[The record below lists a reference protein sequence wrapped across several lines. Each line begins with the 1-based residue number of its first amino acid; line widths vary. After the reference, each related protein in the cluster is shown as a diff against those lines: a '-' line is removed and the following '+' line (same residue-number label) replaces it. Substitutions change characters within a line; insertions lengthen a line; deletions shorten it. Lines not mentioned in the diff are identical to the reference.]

1 MSDLALLLNALE
13 TTRLAGLEAVMATVV
28 KVEGSAYRRPGARM
42 VVPQLGGAVGTVSG
56 GCLES
61 DVTRKAWWLT
71 MSGKP
76 VIRSYTTG
84 EDDDELED
92 AELSFG
98 LGCNGTVH
106 ILFERLQPDS
116 TSLVLTLLKQ
126 VQSTGRPA
134 AIATVIFSDS
144 DVAVGERV
152 AIDSN
157 GHVHTTTR
165 QPALSTELESDLHQ
179 VLQLRASTTR
189 RYMHDDGCSLEVLLE
204 YLPAPRR
211 LVIFGAG
218 HDAAPLVSIAKLQGW
233 HVSVVDARSHFA
245 RPERFVHADEVIVAP
260 LDQPFSLKEQV
271 NDALVVIMSHSYS
284 QDRHWLDNVLHCA
297 PLYIGQLGPRSR
309 TERLLAEMDASIMT
323 RPAFQTLHYP
333 VGLDIGGDTPESVA
347 LSISSEMNAFLNR
360 RQGGMLK
367 HRVLSIHTSEP
378 LQASSLTTRHL
389 RSA

>member
-1 MSDLALLLNALE
+1 MSDLTLLLDALE
-13 TTRLAGLEAVMATVV
+13 TTRSAGLEAVMATVV

-106 ILFERLQPDS
+106 ILFERLQPD
-116 TSLVLTLLKQ
+116 TPSLVLTLLKQ
-126 VQSTGRPA
+126 VQSSGQPA
-134 AIATVIFSDS
+134 ALATVIFSDFGG
-144 DVAVGERV
+144 DVGERV
-152 AIDSN
+152 AIDCN
-157 GHVHTTTR
+157 GQLHTTTVE
-165 QPALSTELESDLHQ
+165 PELAAELELDLYQ
-179 VLQLRASTTR
+179 VLQSGTSITR
-189 RYMHDDGCSLEVLLE
+189 RYIRDGRSLEVLLE

-218 HDAAPLVSIAKLQGW
+218 HDAVPLVSIAKLQGW

-245 RPERFVHADEVIVAP
+245 RPERFPHADQVMVAP
-260 LDQPFSLKEQV
+260 LDQPFSLKEHV
-271 NDALVVIMSHSYS
+271 TGALVVIMSHSYS
-284 QDRHWLDNVLHCA
+284 QDRHWLEQVLQCTT
-297 PLYIGQLGPRSR
+297 LYIGQLGPRSR
-309 TERLLAEMDASIMT
+309 TERLLAEMNASVMT
-323 RPAFQTLHYP
+323 APAFQTLHYP

-367 HRVLSIHTSEP
+367 HRALSIHANEAPQDTA
-378 LQASSLTTRHL
+378 LNTRQQ

>member
-13 TTRLAGLEAVMATVV
+13 TTRSAGLEAVLATVV

-84 EDDDELED
+84 EDDDEMED

-106 ILFERLQPDS
+106 ILFERVQPD
-116 TSLVLTLLKQ
+116 TPSLVLSLLNQ
-126 VQSTGRPA
+126 VQSSGRPA
-134 AIATVIFSDS
+134 AMATVIFSDISS
-144 DVAVGERV
+144 DIGERV
-152 AIDSN
+152 AIDGN
-157 GHVHTTTR
+157 GRLHTTTVE
-165 QPALSTELESDLHQ
+165 PELAAELEFDLYQ
-179 VLQLRASTTR
+179 VLESRTSSSR
-189 RYMHDDGCSLEVLLE
+189 HYVRGGRSLEVLLE

-233 HVSVVDARSHFA
+233 QVSVVDARSHFA
-245 RPERFVHADEVIVAP
+245 RAERFTNADEVIVAP
-260 LDQPFSLKEQV
+260 LDQPFSLQQQV
-271 NDALVVIMSHSYS
+271 NGAVVVIMSHSYS
-284 QDRHWLDNVLHCA
+284 QDRHWLESVLQCT

-309 TERLLAEMDASIMT
+309 TERLLAEMDANVMSN
-323 RPAFQTLHYP
+323 PAFQTLHYP

-367 HRVLSIHTSEP
+367 HRALSIHASEP
-378 LQASSLTTRHL
+378 LQNTALNTLHQL
-389 RSA
+389 SA